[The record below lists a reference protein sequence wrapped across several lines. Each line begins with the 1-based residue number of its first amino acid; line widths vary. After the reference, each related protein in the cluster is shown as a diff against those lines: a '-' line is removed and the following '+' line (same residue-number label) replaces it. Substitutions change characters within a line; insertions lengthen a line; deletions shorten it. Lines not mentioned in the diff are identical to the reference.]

1 MNIYVESNFVLELAL
16 LQEQHASCED
26 ILRLCEA
33 GNARLVIPA
42 YSLIEPY
49 ETLVRRHKQRQ
60 RMKDELDKELGQL
73 ARTVTYAQRL
83 SEFQNLTDLLIDSA
97 YEETKRLEA
106 TRARLLQMAQ
116 IISLDVAV
124 LGAGARYQVDHDL
137 SPQDALVY
145 ASVLSHLQQ
154 SSELESCFL
163 NKNSKDFDDPALVEG
178 LYTYNCRLISRFDA
192 GYQFLRSRIS

>member
-16 LQEQHASCED
+16 PQEHHASCED

-33 GNARLVIPA
+33 GNAWLVIPA

-60 RMKDELDKELGQL
+60 RMKDELNKELGQL
-73 ARTVTYAQRL
+73 ARTVTYAERL

-97 YEETKRLEA
+97 YEEIKRLEA
-106 TRARLLQMAQ
+106 TRARLLQMAH
-116 IISLDVAV
+116 IIPLDGAV
-124 LGAGARYQVDHDL
+124 LGAATHYQVDHDL

-154 SSELESCFL
+154 SIEPENCFL
-163 NKNSKDFDDPALVEG
+163 NKDSKDFTDPALVEE
-178 LYTYNCRLISRFDA
+178 LNAYSCSSFPD
-192 GYQFLRSRIS
+192 

>member
-33 GNARLVIPA
+33 GSARLVIPA

-97 YEETKRLEA
+97 YEEIKRLET
-106 TRARLLQMAQ
+106 TRSRLLQMAH
-116 IISLDVAV
+116 IIPLDMAV
-124 LGAGARYQVDHDL
+124 LGAATRYQVDHDL

-145 ASVLSHLQQ
+145 ASVLSYLRQ
-154 SSELESCFL
+154 SRESESCFL
-163 NKNSKDFDDPALVEG
+163 NKDSKDFADPALVAE
-178 LYTYNCRLISRFDA
+178 LNIYNCKLLPRFDT
-192 GYQFLRSRIS
+192 GYQFILSRIS